1 MSNLSIAD
9 NIQDVNKRIEQ
20 ACTKGNRNAKDV
32 KVIAVTKYVDLE
44 ITKEILNYGL
54 QHIGENRAEQG
65 LTKYEAIREQAF
77 WHFIGN
83 LQTRK
88 VKEIIG
94 KFEYIHSLD
103 RLSLAKEIDKR
114 AKQQN
119 IKVKCFVQVNVSGE
133 ESKSGIVP
141 EEVIEFIKAI
151 TEYDSIEVIGLMTM
165 APHYEDPELTRPIF
179 RKLKELLTTINES
192 KILDYQITELSMG
205 MSNDF
210 EIAIEEG
217 ATFVRLGSVLLKN

>member
-1 MSNLSIAD
+1 MNKLLAD
-9 NIQDVNKRIEQ
+9 NVQDVNEKIQQ
-20 ACTKGNRNAKDV
+20 ACIKSNRNPEEI

-44 ITKEILNYGL
+44 ITKEILDLGL
-54 QHIGENRAEQG
+54 LHIGENRSEQG
-65 LTKYEAIREQAF
+65 SAKYEAIGDKAI

-103 RLSLAKEIDKR
+103 RISLAMEIDKR

-133 ESKSGIVP
+133 ESKSGVKS
-141 EEVIEFIKAI
+141 EDLTQFIKTIA
-151 TEYDSIEVIGLMTM
+151 EYDSIEVMGLMTM
-165 APHYEDPELTRPIF
+165 APHYEESELTRPIF
-179 RKLKELLTTINES
+179 RRLKELLNIINES
-192 KILDYQITELSMG
+192 KILNYQIKELSMG
-205 MSNDF
+205 MSNDY
-210 EIAIEEG
+210 EVAIEEG
-217 ATFVRLGSVLLKN
+217 ATFVRLGSVLFEN

>member
-1 MSNLSIAD
+1 MNKLLAD
-9 NIQDVNKRIEQ
+9 NVQDVNEKIQ
-20 ACTKGNRNAKDV
+20 QVCMKSNRNPEEI

-44 ITKEILNYGL
+44 ITKKILDLGL
-54 QHIGENRAEQG
+54 LHIGENRSEQG
-65 LTKYEAIREQAF
+65 SAKYEAIGDKAI

-103 RLSLAKEIDKR
+103 RLSLAMEIDKR

-133 ESKSGIVP
+133 ESKSGVKP
-141 EEVIEFIKAI
+141 EDLTQFIKTIA
-151 TEYDSIEVIGLMTM
+151 EYDSIEVMGLMTM
-165 APHYEDPELTRPIF
+165 APHYEESELTRPIF
-179 RKLKELLTTINES
+179 RRLKELLNIINES
-192 KILDYQITELSMG
+192 KILNYQIKELSMG
-205 MSNDF
+205 MSNDY
-210 EIAIEEG
+210 EVAIEEG
-217 ATFVRLGSVLLKN
+217 ATFVRLGSVLFEN

>member
-1 MSNLSIAD
+1 MSIAE
-9 NIQDVNKRIEQ
+9 NIQNVNERINQ
-20 ACTKGNRNAKDV
+20 ACAKSNRNPEDI

-44 ITKEILNYGL
+44 KTKEILTFGL
-54 QHIGENRAEQG
+54 KQIGENRAEQG
-65 LTKYEAIREQAF
+65 IHKYEAIRDDVV

-88 VKEIIG
+88 AKEIIG
-94 KFEYIHSLD
+94 KFEYIHSVD
-103 RLSLAKEIDKR
+103 RLSLAMEIDKR

-133 ESKSGIVP
+133 ESKSGVEP
-141 EEVIEFIKAI
+141 EELIQFIKTI

-165 APHYEDPELTRPIF
+165 APHYDDPELTRPIF
-179 RKLKELLTTINES
+179 RRLKELLDTINENKVLS
-192 KILDYQITELSMG
+192 YQLTELSMG

-210 EIAIEEG
+210 EVAIEEG
-217 ATFVRLGSVLLKN
+217 ATFIRLGSVLLNN